1 MFMFKMSSALCSLHS
16 SSTSSAS
23 SSVLPLGKDLT
34 NYAKLDI
41 KAMEA
46 TAHLRDTKERVTRQR
61 H

>member
-1 MFMFKMSSALCSLHS
+1 MLMFKMSSVLSS

-23 SSVLPLGKDLT
+23 TSVLPQGKDST
-34 NYAKLDI
+34 NYAQLDI